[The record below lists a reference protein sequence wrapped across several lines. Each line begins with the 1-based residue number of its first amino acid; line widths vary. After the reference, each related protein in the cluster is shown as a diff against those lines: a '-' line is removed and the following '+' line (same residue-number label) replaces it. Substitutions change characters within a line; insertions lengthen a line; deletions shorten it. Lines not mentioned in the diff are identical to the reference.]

1 MHLAPPLPQN
11 LLAPWLQRAASSP
24 SLLALAAEHFLLQG
38 FKGALARAISL
49 VPMARLPWGCCQQ
62 LNKAPSSRYL
72 ARTDFTRFRKEIGKR
87 RHERREGVGECVA
100 VALPGPTVT
109 VAVPGIITTQS
120 HLVPEGCNSNKE
132 YPGCTGE
139 DTSGAY
145 SGAIH
150 LRATY
155 LGYWSCQIGC
165 ASSRLHCA
173 GDTERLMLFVF
184 AFLDSVKHDRDISES
199 FPEDAWNP
207 LLAKLSESLPPVV
220 VLSAG
225 CRFCH
230 HHQN

>member
-87 RHERREGVGECVA
+87 RHERREGIGECVA

-109 VAVPGIITTQS
+109 VAVSGIITTQS

-132 YPGCTGE
+132 YPGGMGKTHIPEPTCIFA
-139 DTSGAY
+139 DCY
-145 SGAIH
+145 SG
-150 LRATY
+150 
-155 LGYWSCQIGC
+155 
-165 ASSRLHCA
+165 
-173 GDTERLMLFVF
+173 
-184 AFLDSVKHDRDISES
+184 
-199 FPEDAWNP
+199 
-207 LLAKLSESLPPVV
+207 
-220 VLSAG
+220 
-225 CRFCH
+225 
-230 HHQN
+230 

>member
-1 MHLAPPLPQN
+1 MFGLQLRHEIVFPLANRNALKAPGASYTFKPLDSVRPNRNSFACLRIASFHISNGQAN
-11 LLAPWLQRAASSP
+11 TCSAELLASGP
-24 SLLALAAEHFLLQG
+24 
-38 FKGALARAISL
+38 
-49 VPMARLPWGCCQQ
+49 
-62 LNKAPSSRYL
+62 RY
-72 ARTDFTRFRKEIGKR
+72 RTHREGG
-87 RHERREGVGECVA
+87 EGVGECVA

-199 FPEDAWNP
+199 FPEDAWKA